1 MLKYSDLLNQYI
13 EESGLTLG
21 EIAKKVN
28 ELGVKVERSY
38 ISMLKNNKTKNP
50 ASEEVNRALAIA
62 TGGDPDRL
70 VFASYIDKAPESMK
84 KTLENINDLDTF
96 LDEFIIKSNIKL
108 DETLI
113 KEQMRSLGLSN
124 EEISSITIDTN
135 EILNVMTFEE
145 KLELLSV
152 FVEDAIKQKKSFE
165 EYLNE
170 LQGINPSLK
179 SNVVPFDS
187 GSMLKI
193 PLVGKIAAG
202 TPIDRIENIEGYTL
216 VDPYILRGKDGFAL
230 QVKGDSMTGDRIY
243 DGDLVIVSKQEEVS
257 PSDIAV
263 VVVDNESVT
272 LKRVRREGTQCLLIP
287 SNPTMQPSLVPAEQ
301 VKVIGKVVE
310 VKFWPK

>member
-13 EESGLTLG
+13 EQSGLTLG

-28 ELGVKVERSY
+28 AQGVKIERSY

-50 ASEEVNRALAIA
+50 ASEEVNRALAEA

-70 VFASYIDKAPESMK
+70 VFASYIDKAPDSMK
-84 KTLENINDLDTF
+84 KTLENINDLDVF
-96 LDEFIIKSNIKL
+96 LNDFIKKSNIKL
-108 DETLI
+108 NDKMVKDQL
-113 KEQMRSLGLSN
+113 KDMGLSN
-124 EEISSITIDTN
+124 EELSSISIDTE
-135 EILNVMTFEE
+135 EILEVLTFEE
-145 KLELLSV
+145 KLEILSV
-152 FVEDAIKQKKSFE
+152 FIEDAIKQKKSFE
-165 EYLNE
+165 DYLSE
-170 LQGINPSLK
+170 LQDVNPSLK
-179 SNVVPFDS
+179 SNVVPFDA

-193 PLVGKIAAG
+193 PVVGKIAAG

-230 QVKGDSMTGDRIY
+230 QVIGDSMTGDRIY
-243 DGDLVIVSKQEEVS
+243 DGDMVIVSKQDEVHS
-257 PSDIAV
+257 SDIAV

-272 LKRVRREGTQCLLIP
+272 LKRVRREGAQCLLIP

-301 VKVIGKVVE
+301 VKIIGKVVE

>member
-1 MLKYSDLLNQYI
+1 MKYSDLLNQYI
-13 EESGLTLG
+13 EQSGLTLG

-28 ELGVKVERSY
+28 ELGVKAERSY

-50 ASEEVNRALAIA
+50 ASEEVNRALATV

-70 VFASYIDKAPESMK
+70 VFAAFIDKAPESMK
-84 KTLENINDLDTF
+84 KILENINDLDTF
-96 LDEFIIKSNIKL
+96 LDEFMKKTKIKL
-108 DETLI
+108 DENLV
-113 KEQMRSLGLSN
+113 KDQLKVMGLSDD
-124 EEISSITIDTN
+124 EIASISIDTN
-135 EILNVMTFEE
+135 DILKVMSFEE
-145 KLELLSV
+145 KLEFLRV
-152 FVEDAIKQKKSFE
+152 FVEDAVNQKKSFN
-165 EYLNE
+165 EYLSE
-170 LQGINPSLK
+170 LQGINHSLK

-230 QVKGDSMTGDRIY
+230 EVKGDSMTGDRIFN
-243 DGDLVIVSKQEEVS
+243 GDLVIVAKQEEVS
-257 PSDIAV
+257 SSDIAV
-263 VVVDNESVT
+263 VVVDNDLVT
-272 LKRVRREGTQCLLIP
+272 LKRIRREGNQCLLIP

>member
-1 MLKYSDLLNQYI
+1 MLRYSDLLNQYI

-21 EIAKKVN
+21 EIAKGIN
-28 ELGVKVERSY
+28 DLGVKAERSY

-50 ASEEVNRALAIA
+50 ASEEVNRALATV

-70 VFASYIDKAPESMK
+70 VFAAFIDKAPESMK
-84 KTLENINDLDTF
+84 KILESINDLDTF
-96 LDEFIIKSNIKL
+96 LDEFMKKTKINL
-108 DETLI
+108 DENLV
-113 KEQMRSLGLSN
+113 KAQLKAMGMSD
-124 EEISSITIDTN
+124 EELADLKIDTDD
-135 EILNVMTFEE
+135 ILKVMSFEE
-145 KLELLSV
+145 KLEFLKV
-152 FVEDAIKQKKSFE
+152 FIDDAIKQKKAFN
-165 EYLNE
+165 EYLTE
-170 LQGINPSLK
+170 LQGVNPSLQG
-179 SNVVPFDS
+179 NVVPFDS

-216 VDPYILRGKDGFAL
+216 VDPYILRGNDGFAL
-230 QVKGDSMTGDRIY
+230 EVKGDSMSGDRIFN
-243 DGDLVIVSKQEEVS
+243 GDLVIVSKQDEVS

-272 LKRVRREGTQCLLIP
+272 LKRVRREGSQCLLIP